1 LPNADELPMMEAHHT
16 DLTTGFDDVTEGQP
30 AFGSMGFD
38 VATKER
44 GVRDPLKPE
53 TWGKVG
59 RNDDCPCGSGK
70 KYKHCHGA
78 YA

>member
-1 LPNADELPMMEAHHT
+1 MQAHHI
-16 DLTTGFDDVTEGQP
+16 DQTTGFDDVGEGAP
-30 AFGSMGFD
+30 NFGSF
-38 VATKER
+38 ATAAASAMA
-44 GVRDPLKPE
+44 VSIDPKNPE

-78 YA
+78 YV